1 MSVEPTALTGA
12 SPTGVFSPAP
22 IENRVT
28 EGLEKIELRKFP
40 YPYRAALALA
50 NDIDLTSWDDF
61 VNIFSYLCS
70 TKETPLGRGL
80 GLPFSSSF
88 YLFNPQGGD
97 DEFAYF
103 GSLDCKDGPHR
114 RQIEHLIRTGYLD
127 TLHGFGSFDQRMPF
141 KRSYAEK
148 AYKILA
154 DRGWRL
160 KVWTNHG
167 VGGPP
172 GEATPSV
179 DSSRQVTHA
188 KGDYPGSPAYH
199 FDLTRNYGVKF
210 IWQWNDGGLSSVIGQ
225 DTVDFLEFGRKMFI
239 PIAQDGRKA
248 YQVLD
253 LDQGRSTRLAEE
265 NSLLVPI
272 ILKDGSRAYNIRRF
286 ILIKDGGLKEVD
298 RTHNVSQV
306 DGVKPTASN
315 FYLHLNPIALNKLIL
330 SQGYLLIY
338 QHLGAAT
345 GANGQ
350 AVKNTWPYF
359 SRETRKCLEFLA
371 AQFQEGVLL
380 AAPLSD
386 LLEYNYV
393 YHHLKW
399 RWEREESGFRIMVD
413 GIKDDFLG
421 LEENPE
427 REHLAGL
434 TFYTPDPERT
444 AVYIGSERQSGII
457 LNPADHLGRKS
468 VMLPWKRRE
477 DFEII

>member
-1 MSVEPTALTGA
+1 MSHEPTALTGA
-12 SPTGVFSPAP
+12 SPTGAFSPAP
-22 IENRVT
+22 IENRAT

-50 NDIDLTSWDDF
+50 NDIDLTSWEDF

-70 TKETPLGRGL
+70 NKETPLGRGL

-88 YLFNPQGGD
+88 YLFNPRGGD

-127 TLHGFGSFDQRMPF
+127 TLHGFGSFDQRTPF

-148 AYKILA
+148 AYKIFA

-172 GEATPSV
+172 VVDVPSV
-179 DSSRQVTHA
+179 DSSRKVPHA
-188 KGDYPGSPAYH
+188 KGDWPGSPAYH
-199 FDLTRNYGVKF
+199 FDLTKNYGVKF
-210 IWQWNDGGLSSVIGQ
+210 IWQWHDGGLSPVIGQ
-225 DTVDFLEFGRKMFI
+225 DTVDFMEFGRKIFVPM
-239 PIAQDGRKA
+239 AQEGGKDYR
-248 YQVLD
+248 VLD
-253 LDQGRSTRLAEE
+253 RDQGRLAGLADQ
-265 NSLLVPI
+265 NSLLVPVR
-272 ILKDGSRAYNIRRF
+272 LKDGGRTYNIRRF
-286 ILIKDGGLKEVD
+286 NGGLL
-298 RTHNVSQV
+298 
-306 DGVKPTASN
+306 KPTASN
-315 FYLHLNPIALNKLIL
+315 LHLQLDPHFLNELVL
-330 SQGYLLIY
+330 NQGVLVIY
-338 QHLGAAT
+338 QHLGAVT
-345 GANGQ
+345 GPHGR

-359 SRETRKCLEFLA
+359 SKETRTCLEFSAGL
-371 AQFQEGVLL
+371 FDEGVLL
-380 AAPLSD
+380 AAPLGE
-386 LLEYNYV
+386 LLEYNYACR
-393 YHHLKW
+393 HLKW
-399 RWEREESGFRIMVD
+399 RWVREETGFRIMVD
-413 GIKDDFLG
+413 GIRDNFLG
-421 LEENPE
+421 LEENPD
-427 REHLAGL
+427 RELLAGL

-444 AVYIGSERQSGII
+444 MIYLGSEMQSGII

>member
-1 MSVEPTALTGA
+1 MSLATTARPA
-12 SPTGVFSPAP
+12 SSPAG
-22 IENRVT
+22 
-28 EGLEKIELRKFP
+28 GLSSAPVERPAPGGPEEIELRKFP

-61 VNIFSYLCS
+61 VNIFGYLCS

-80 GLPFSSSF
+80 GLPLSSSF
-88 YLFNPQGGD
+88 YLFNPRGGE

-103 GSLDCKDGPHR
+103 GSLDGRDGPHR
-114 RQIEHLIRTGYLD
+114 QQIEHLIQTGYLD
-127 TLHGFGSFDQRMPF
+127 TLHGFGSFDQRVPF
-141 KRSYAEK
+141 QRKYAEK
-148 AYKILA
+148 AYKILT
-154 DRGWRL
+154 DRGWALR
-160 KVWTNHG
+160 VWTNHG

-179 DSSRQVTHA
+179 DSSRKVGHA
-188 KGDYPGSPAYH
+188 KGDHPGSPVYH
-199 FDLTRNYGVKF
+199 FDLTRNFGVRF
-210 IWQWNDGGLSSVIGQ
+210 IWQWHDGGTSPVIGH
-225 DTVDFLEFGRKMFI
+225 DTVDFMAFGRYIFV
-239 PIAQDGRKA
+239 PLAQDGRKA

-253 LDQGRSTRLAEE
+253 IDQGRSTRLAEE
-265 NSLLVPI
+265 NSLLVPV
-272 ILKDGSRAYNIRRF
+272 ILKDGSRTYNIKRLV
-286 ILIKDGGLKEVD
+286 ILKDGGEKEVGQ
-298 RTHNVSQV
+298 TYNISQV
-306 DGVKPTASN
+306 DGIKPTASN
-315 FYLHLNPIALNKLIL
+315 FHLHLNPIVLNKLIL
-330 SQGYLLIY
+330 SQGFLLIY

-345 GANGQ
+345 GADGR
-350 AVKNTWPYF
+350 AVKNTRPYF

-371 AQFQEGVLL
+371 ALFQEGALL
-380 AAPLSD
+380 VAPLSD

-399 RWEREESGFRIMVD
+399 RWEREETSLKIILEGV
-413 GIKDDFLG
+413 KDNFLG

-444 AVYIGSERQSGII
+444 AVYIGSERQSGIV

-468 VMLPWKRRE
+468 VSLPWKRRE